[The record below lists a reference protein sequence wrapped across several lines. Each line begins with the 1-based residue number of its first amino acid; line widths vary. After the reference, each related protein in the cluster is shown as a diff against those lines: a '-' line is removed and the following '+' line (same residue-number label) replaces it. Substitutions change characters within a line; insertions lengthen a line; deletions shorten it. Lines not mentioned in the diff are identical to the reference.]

1 MLGLPAMFISSR
13 FLRSMRWH
21 HPSYAAATSR
31 TSLVRSVFPERFHFL
46 TTPIHRSSLP
56 TFLGIRVRLCHHGNS
71 GDWKSSS
78 GDSKR
83 TRGAVQG
90 GKVVSHGKGSSD
102 TARGGAVDRRNAKGH
117 NGGKKS
123 NGDGE
128 GYQTVNPTTIQV
140 YADPTLSRTV
150 RELSVILQRMRSNVK
165 DLKEDVEDCTFEILR
180 QSQSLRA
187 LEKNVKETKNLSA
200 DATES
205 LKMQRDD
212 LRTLEKN
219 LVFFSKMTAN
229 HDNQLRDSILR
240 LNECDKRL
248 HAAVAKLDYVGSS
261 LERVKRLVDEDV
273 RAELRELKLA
283 MRMAKNDTRNIRE
296 VLIRAGIVV
305 PDPSPPDE
313 GGPPKLE

>member
-1 MLGLPAMFISSR
+1 MFISSR
-13 FLRSMRWH
+13 FLRSMRWY
-21 HPSYAAATSR
+21 HPSYAATTSR
-31 TSLVRSVFPERFHFL
+31 TSLARSVFPERFHFL
-46 TTPIHRSSLP
+46 TTPTHRSSLP
-56 TFLGIRVRLCHHGNS
+56 TFLGIRLRLCHHGNS
-71 GDWKSSS
+71 GDRKSSS

-90 GKVVSHGKGSSD
+90 GGKGVSHGKGSSD
-102 TARGGAVDRRNAKGH
+102 TARGGAVDRGNASGH
-117 NGGKKS
+117 SGGKKG

-150 RELSVILQRMRSNVK
+150 RELSVILQRMRSHVK
-165 DLKEDVEDCTFEILR
+165 NLKEDVEDCTFEILR
-180 QSQSLRA
+180 QSQSLRT
-187 LEKNVKETKNLSA
+187 LEKNVKETKTLSA

-248 HAAVAKLDYVGSS
+248 LAAVAKLDYVGSS
-261 LERVKRLVDEDV
+261 LERVKRLVDEEV

-313 GGPPKLE
+313 SGPPKLE